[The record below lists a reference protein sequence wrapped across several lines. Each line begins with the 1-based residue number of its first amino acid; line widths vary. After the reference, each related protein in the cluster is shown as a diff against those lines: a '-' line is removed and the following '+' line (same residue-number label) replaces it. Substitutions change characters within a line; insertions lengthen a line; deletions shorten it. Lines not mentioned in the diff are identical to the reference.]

1 MPVLDLPAVLGDG
14 VTARPYRGPSDHPAM
29 AHLIDECNRADGVEE
44 FVTADDLDVNYRNLT
59 NSDPATDMLMLEADG
74 SLAGYTRTWW
84 WQVAGGERKY
94 GVFAHARPDLRD
106 RLLPVLI
113 DWCESRAAAIAAGHD
128 VRPKLLEAWADQ
140 KAQASLCRLL
150 EERGYRAV
158 TYGAMMV
165 RPTLDGIPTAPL
177 PPPLEIRPVEEGHL
191 RAIFEA
197 DVEAF
202 RDHWGFAEPGEEDWR
217 RFLEFPHRDERLW
230 QVAWEGDRVV
240 GQVRT
245 YINEEENRALGLRR
259 GWTENISTARDWRGR
274 GVARALICA
283 SLRQLRDLGMQE
295 AALGVHTENPTGAF
309 HLYESLGYEVR
320 VMATTYQKAL
330 PD

>member
-1 MPVLDLPAVLGDG
+1 MPVLDLPAVLPDG
-14 VTARPYRGPSDHPAM
+14 VTARRYRGPSDHAAM
-29 AHLIDECNRADGVEE
+29 AQLIDECNRADGVEE

-59 NSDPATDMLMLEADG
+59 NSDPATDMLVLEAGDE
-74 SLAGYTRTWW
+74 LAGYTRTWW
-84 WQVAGGERKY
+84 WQVVGGERKY
-94 GVFAHARPDLRD
+94 GVFAHVRPDLRD
-106 RLLPVLI
+106 LLYPVLI
-113 DWCESRAAAIAAGHD
+113 GWCEARAAEIAAGHD
-128 VRPKLLEAWADQ
+128 AHPKVLEAWADQ
-140 KAQASLCRLL
+140 KGQAALCRLF
-150 EERGYRAV
+150 EATGYRAV

-165 RPTLDGIPTAPL
+165 RPTLDGIPDAPL
-177 PPPLEIRPVEEGHL
+177 PAPLEIRPVEEGHL

-202 RDHWGFAEPGEEDWR
+202 RDHWGYAEPGGEDWR

-245 YINEEENRALGLRR
+245 YVNEEENRALGLRR

-283 SLRQLRDLGMQE
+283 SLRQLRDLGMQD

-320 VMATTYQKAL
+320 VMATTYQKPL